1 MRDVD
6 IVGAG
11 ITPFGKHPDATMS
24 SLAATVIGAA
34 LADAGLPA
42 CTHDDSPPA
51 SSWWRPGASRTG

>member
-24 SLAATVIGAA
+24 SLAATTIGAA
-34 LADAGLPA
+34 LANATCRLPMWICWSMATRWPA
-42 CTHDDSPPA
+42 CSA
-51 SSWWRPGASRTG
+51 GRK

>member
-24 SLAATVIGAA
+24 SLAATAIGAA
-34 LADAGLPA
+34 LVGCQKSAWPVS
-42 CTHDDSPPA
+42 CSDD
-51 SSWWRPGASRTG
+51 